1 MLVKLFFTTYFKP
14 QMRAH
19 SHSRRTLCQS
29 KTPFTLSL
37 FTNVMGVVI
46 GGGIE
51 REYVKDSKNIKTNL
65 IELDQE
71 R

>member
-1 MLVKLFFTTYFKP
+1 
-14 QMRAH
+14 
-19 SHSRRTLCQS
+19 
-29 KTPFTLSL
+29 
-37 FTNVMGVVI
+37 MGVVI